1 MRVESAGRRFPPWKK
16 KPEKMEILFVV
27 PFALF
32 WGILQEGKQLAR
44 IHFPDDM
51 GPSRARHLPKDDGW
65 MRDVERID
73 LLLAPDRRKGGDPED
88 AARGAFR
95 GFRTG
100 GTGRPG

>member
-1 MRVESAGRRFPPWKK
+1 
-16 KPEKMEILFVV
+16 MEILFVV

-32 WGILQEGKQLAR
+32 WGILQEGKLLAR

-51 GPSRARHLPKDDGW
+51 EPSRIVHVPRDDSW
-65 MRDVERID
+65 TVDFERID
-73 LLLAPDRRKGGDPED
+73 LLLTPHRRKDDDPED

-100 GTGRPG
+100 GSQHPTYDSVSLDHSHG

>member
-1 MRVESAGRRFPPWKK
+1 MRVESARRRFPPWKK

-73 LLLAPDRRKGGDPED
+73 LLLAHHRRKDDDPEG
-88 AARGAFR
+88 AAGGAFR
-95 GFRTG
+95 RFWTQKG
-100 GTGRPG
+100 GRDG